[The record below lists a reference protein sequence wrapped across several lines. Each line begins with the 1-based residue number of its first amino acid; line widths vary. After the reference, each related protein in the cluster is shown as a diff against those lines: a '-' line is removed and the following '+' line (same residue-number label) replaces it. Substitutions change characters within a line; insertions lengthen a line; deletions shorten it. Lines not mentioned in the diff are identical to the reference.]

1 MPEALNLGSGRGAG
15 WLNDANTEIKNLLSN
30 TNTVGAFAMFDSDT
44 NAAYTVPAG
53 RKLTILS
60 ITYLSTNAG
69 LFYIQGFS
77 GGVYVNTKVQ
87 MYADQLVTNNIDTAL
102 EFSAGQQVYT
112 QHVTSTYCNAVGVE
126 STV

>member
-1 MPEALNLGSGRGAG
+1 MPEAVNLGSGRGAG
-15 WLNDANTEIKNLLSN
+15 WLNDSNTEIKNLLAN

-44 NAAYTVPAG
+44 NAAYTVPVG

-60 ITYLSTNAG
+60 ISYHGTSSG
-69 LFYIQGFS
+69 LFYIQGYS

-87 MYADQLVTNNIDTAL
+87 MLSTEGLLSIDTAL
-102 EFSAGQQVYT
+102 EFTAGQQVYT
-112 QHVTSTYCNAVGVE
+112 QHVGNTYCNAVGVE